1 MQFERAKDFILNKLS
16 KELSSHLSYHSI
28 EHVKDVYSAAD
39 KIGRLE
45 NISEYDLR
53 LLLTAACYHDS
64 GYLLKTKGHEEASC
78 GIAIEELPR
87 YNYTKSEISQI
98 CGMIMA
104 TRLPQTPKNHLE
116 KIIADADLD
125 YLGRDDFFDLSKK
138 LFKELEFLGT
148 VKKEDEWNEMQVRF
162 LEEHHYFTTTA
173 IDLRNAKKNEHLEKI
188 KEKLKK

>member
-39 KIGRLE
+39 RIGRME
-45 NISEYDLR
+45 NISEYDLA
-53 LLLTAACYHDS
+53 LLLTAASYHDS

-78 GIAIEELPR
+78 LIAMRELPR
-87 YNYTKSEISQI
+87 FNYTESEISQI

-116 KIIADADLD
+116 EIIADADLD

-138 LFKELEFLGT
+138 LFNELEFLGT
-148 VKKEDEWNEMQVRF
+148 IKKEDEWNHMQVRF
-162 LEEHHYFTTTA
+162 LEEHHYFTITA
-173 IDLRNAKKNEHLEKI
+173 INLRNAKKNQHLEKI
-188 KEKLKK
+188 KEKLK